1 MGETMTQA
9 RGLALQTIADAM
21 AFGKMV
27 AGSDFAP
34 KDFRGKPESCVLAMQ
49 HGAELG
55 LSPMQAIQSI
65 AVVNGRPSVYGDTAK
80 AICLAAPVCEW
91 ITETVDG
98 EGEAMVATCTAK
110 RRGSPEP
117 TVVQFSV
124 ADAKKAALWG
134 KSGPWTQY
142 ARRMLQM
149 RARGFALRD
158 AFPDVLRGLITAEE
172 ASDYPTHEPV
182 REPIVVRTRATP
194 QPHPEPAVVRIEQK
208 AEAANLSLF
217 QKAMDK
223 IQRAGDRET
232 LEGCLNRIDE
242 LRRSGEMSAEDAA
255 KLIVVID
262 GRMDIFAPVEAA
274 IEEGA

>member
-1 MGETMTQA
+1 MGEIATQQA
-9 RGLALQTIADAM
+9 RGLALQTISDAM
-21 AFGKMV
+21 TFGKMV

-172 ASDYPTHEPV
+172 ASDYPTPEPV

-208 AEAANLSLF
+208 AEAANPSLF

-242 LRRSGEMSAEDAA
+242 LRRSGEMSAEDAS

-262 GRMDIFAPVEAA
+262 GRMDIFAQPVA
-274 IEEGA
+274 EGDA

>member
-1 MGETMTQA
+1 MGEMIATQG

-21 AFGKMV
+21 AFGEMLAK
-27 AGSDFAP
+27 SDFAP

-55 LSPMQAIQSI
+55 LSPMQSIQSI
-65 AVVNGRPSVYGDTAK
+65 AVVNGRPSIYGDTAK
-80 AICLAAPVCEW
+80 AVCLAAPVCEW
-91 ITETVDG
+91 ITETVEGDG
-98 EGEAMVATCTAK
+98 DTMTAVCVAK
-110 RRGSPEP
+110 RRGNPEP
-117 TVVQFSV
+117 TESRFSV
-124 ADAKKAALWG
+124 ADAKKAQLWG

-172 ASDYPTHEPV
+172 AQDYPTPEPV

-194 QPHPEPAVVRIEQK
+194 QPHPEPVARLEAPV
-208 AEAANLSLF
+208 EAANSSLF

-242 LRRSGEMSAEDAA
+242 LRRSGEMTAEDAS

-262 GRMDIFAPVEAA
+262 GRMDILAQPVA
-274 IEEGA
+274 EGDA

>member
-1 MGETMTQA
+1 MGEIATQQA
-9 RGLALQTIADAM
+9 RGLALQTMSDAM
-21 AFGKMV
+21 AFGKML

-34 KDFRGKPESCVLAMQ
+34 KDFKNKPESCVLAIQ

-65 AVVNGRPSVYGDTAK
+65 AVVNGRPSIYGDTAK
-80 AICLAAPVCEW
+80 AVCLASPVCEW

-98 EGEAMVATCTAK
+98 EGENMVATCTAK

-124 ADAKKAALWG
+124 ADAKKAQLWDKG
-134 KSGPWTQY
+134 GPWSQY

-172 ASDYPTHEPV
+172 AQDYPTPEPV
-182 REPIVVRTRATP
+182 REPVVVRTRTTP
-194 QPHPEPAVVRIEQK
+194 QPHPEPVVRIEQK
-208 AEAANLSLF
+208 PASKATLF
-217 QKAMDK
+217 DKAMAEIQLASQADALEVMLNK
-223 IQRAGDRET
+223 IDVHRRAERLTADEADR
-232 LEGCLNRIDE
+232 LV
-242 LRRSGEMSAEDAA
+242 AA
-255 KLIVVID
+255 VT
-262 GRMDIFAPVEAA
+262 GRMEIFAAPAVEA
-274 IEEGA
+274 G